1 LLGPSKNPI
10 KWIRKDANI
19 SCPILFHYN
28 LHQPKDRSLVDIIS
42 KKGYGLMK
50 IASKTSLFEV
60 FLCIEEKKL
69 QKDKKN
75 RFELHTQTAC
85 LENP

>member
-1 LLGPSKNPI
+1 LLVPSKNPI

-19 SCPILFHYN
+19 SCPVLFHSN

-50 IASKTSLFEV
+50 IASKTFFLEA

-69 QKDKKN
+69 QKNPKKS
-75 RFELHTQTAC
+75 F
-85 LENP
+85 